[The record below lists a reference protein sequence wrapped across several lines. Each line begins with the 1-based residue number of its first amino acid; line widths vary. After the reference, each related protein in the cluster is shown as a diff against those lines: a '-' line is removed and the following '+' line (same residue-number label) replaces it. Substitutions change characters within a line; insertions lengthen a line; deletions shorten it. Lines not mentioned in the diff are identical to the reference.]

1 MIGTGHNQPGWVSA
15 ILAWPGTWF
24 LCRLGLVS
32 AYLVGGMT
40 KLLDYPAAVAEQ
52 AHFGLSPPQV
62 WAVLAIIIELGG
74 SILILCNRL
83 VWLSAGAMAVL
94 TLIATAVAE
103 NFWTMQGHARF
114 VAMNTTFE
122 HIGLIAGFAMVAIIA
137 AQRDGH
143 YS

>member
-1 MIGTGHNQPGWVSA
+1 MSETGRNEPSWVSA
-15 ILAWPGTWF
+15 ILAWPGTRF

-52 AHFGLSPPQV
+52 AHFGLYPPPV

-83 VWLSAGAMAVL
+83 VWLSAGALAVL

-114 VAMNTTFE
+114 VAMNTLFE

-137 AQRDGH
+137 ARRDGH
-143 YS
+143 FS